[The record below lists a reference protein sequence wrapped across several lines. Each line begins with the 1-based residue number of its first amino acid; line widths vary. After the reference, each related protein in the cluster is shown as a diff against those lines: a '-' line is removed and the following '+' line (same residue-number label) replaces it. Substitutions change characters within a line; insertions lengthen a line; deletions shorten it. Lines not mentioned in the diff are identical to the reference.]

1 MLIEMEATDF
11 VNLKILSH
19 PVNWLVVW
27 TVLLFGAF
35 AWHLLHNR
43 FTAAPPITTA

>member
-1 MLIEMEATDF
+1 MTADDVINTRLMT
-11 VNLKILSH
+11 H

-35 AWHLLHNR
+35 AWHFIHAR
-43 FTAAPPITTA
+43 ISTMPVVTG